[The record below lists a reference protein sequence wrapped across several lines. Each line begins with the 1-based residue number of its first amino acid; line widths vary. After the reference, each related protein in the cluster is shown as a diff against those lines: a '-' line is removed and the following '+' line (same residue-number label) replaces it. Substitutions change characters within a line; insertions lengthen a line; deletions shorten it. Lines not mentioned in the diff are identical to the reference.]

1 MFLSL
6 ICDTCMMGIIS
17 WLFWEFNQSMCVKAG
32 SRRLVQ
38 SRCSIKG
45 KYDLMKA
52 STGFNSSSR
61 AHIFSTTRYVSE
73 RGLCIWGGFLQCD
86 LKRDIFTPLF
96 HSFSFCCLSTRSFP
110 LPLPQQGHLS
120 STNPSMDEIWLTL
133 DNEKGYA
140 VRCSLQGPV
149 GQTCIRMLCN
159 NINQY

>member
-17 WLFWEFNQSMCVKAG
+17 WLFWELNQSMCVKAG

-45 KYDLMKA
+45 KYDLIKA
-52 STGFNSSSR
+52 FTGFNSSSR

-96 HSFSFCCLSTRSFP
+96 PSFSFLLPFHTICPSASPTAGTPFINKSIHGWNMTHVRQWKGICCP
-110 LPLPQQGHLS
+110 
-120 STNPSMDEIWLTL
+120 
-133 DNEKGYA
+133 
-140 VRCSLQGPV
+140 CSLQGPV